1 MEIVDL
7 VWMVVGFFLTLLVF
21 SYVLGDNF
29 LFRLVSY
36 IFIGVA
42 AGYLATLVI
51 YQVLYPRLVLP
62 LIAGSLSERAVAA
75 VPLVLGILLLLKL
88 FPRLTNVGSIPMGFL
103 VGIGAAVTIGGA
115 IMGTLFGQIE
125 GSFAS
130 FDLEPAGLS
139 SGSPFSQVLEGLLLL
154 LGTVTTLAYF
164 HFGAATRQAGSNE
177 RAKWIN
183 TLAKIGQVF
192 IAITL
197 GALFAG
203 VYIAAVTALIDRMDF
218 IKNVILKILAL

>member
-7 VWMVVGFFLTLLVF
+7 VWMFVGFFLTLLVF
-21 SYVLGDNF
+21 SYVFGDNF

-42 AGYLATLVI
+42 AGYLTTLVI
-51 YQVLYPRLVLP
+51 YQVIYPRLVLP
-62 LIAGSLSERAVAA
+62 LLAGSLSERIVAA
-75 VPLVLGILLLLKL
+75 VPLVLGILLVMKL
-88 FPRLTNVGSIPMGFL
+88 FPRLPNVGSIPMGFL

-130 FDLEPAGLS
+130 FDLEPAGLTAK
-139 SGSPFSQVLEGLLLL
+139 SPFSQMLEGLLLL

-164 HFGAATRQAGSNE
+164 HFGAAKRQARSNE

-183 TLAKIGQVF
+183 ILARIGQVF
-192 IAITL
+192 IAVTL

-218 IKNVILKILAL
+218 IKTVILKIFTL